1 MKQNLI
7 VLILLLGLLFG
18 SYYYYQNYIVPQPEE
33 LKSLQAQIEEKNKQ
47 LLAAQILGEK
57 RAGVTS
63 LIRNNL
69 IQSLGDSLAEKASIP
84 FLRELTLEMD
94 RLDIRL
100 VGITPMDI
108 VGSDDP
114 ATLKQKEF
122 IQVPYEMQIIASYDE
137 LGKFLDILEKSP
149 HLIRIAAFNV
159 TNEIDQSSFAEEIAG
174 KPRQHQVSL
183 TVNTIA
189 ILKAS
194 FRSEPG

>member
-7 VLILLLGLLFG
+7 ILIVFLVLLLG
-18 SYYYYQNYIVPQPEE
+18 SYYYYHNYIVPQPEE
-33 LKSLQAQIEEKNKQ
+33 LKTLRSQIEEKNKQ
-47 LLAAQILGEK
+47 LLAAQILAEK
-57 RAGVTS
+57 REGVTS

-69 IQSLGDSLAEKASIP
+69 IQGLGDSLAEKASVP
-84 FLRELTLEMD
+84 FLRELTAEMD

-114 ATLKQKEF
+114 QALFQKEY
-122 IQVPYEMQIIASYDE
+122 IQVPYEMQIIATYE
-137 LGKFLDILEKSP
+137 EFGRFLDKLEKSP
-149 HLIRIAAFNV
+149 HLIRVASFNV
-159 TNEIDQSSFAEEIAG
+159 TNDIDQSSYAEEIAG
-174 KPRQHQVSL
+174 KPRQHPASL
-183 TVNTIA
+183 QLNTIA

>member
-7 VLILLLGLLFG
+7 VLILLLGLLLG
-18 SYYYYQNYIVPQPEE
+18 SYYYYNNYIIPQPEE
-33 LKSLQAQIEEKNKQ
+33 LKSLQTQIEEKNKQ

-63 LIRNNL
+63 LIKNNL
-69 IQSLGDSLAEKASIP
+69 IQSLGDSLAEKASVP
-84 FLRELTLEMD
+84 FLRELTADMD

-100 VGITPMDI
+100 VGIMPMDI

-149 HLIRIAAFNV
+149 HLIRVASFNV
-159 TNEIDQSSFAEEIAG
+159 ANEIDQSSFAEEIAG
-174 KPRQHQVSL
+174 KPKQHQVNL
-183 TVNTIA
+183 QINTIA